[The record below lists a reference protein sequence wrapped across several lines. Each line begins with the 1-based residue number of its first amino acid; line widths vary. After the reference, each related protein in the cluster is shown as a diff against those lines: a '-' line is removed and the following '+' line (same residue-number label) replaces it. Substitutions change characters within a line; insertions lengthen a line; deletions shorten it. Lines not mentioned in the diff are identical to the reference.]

1 MKKGDY
7 VKIKNNDFCGII
19 DSIQNNK
26 VVIVNK
32 NKKLTTTLSNLESI
46 TENDFINSIPN
57 YTKSKYKNAVS
68 NKPYTLTLTSTPE
81 NELMIRHQTELEAMS
96 NVEKFLDTAFVNRLS
111 SVKIIHGKRGG
122 VLRRALHKLLD
133 EHPYVESYELGDY
146 FSGQYGVT
154 IVHLKI
160 MKD

>member
-1 MKKGDY
+1 MEKGDY

-19 DSIQNNK
+19 EKIQGNK
-26 VVIVNK
+26 VIIVNK
-32 NKKLTTTLSNLESI
+32 NKRLTTTISNLEKI
-46 TENDFINSIPN
+46 TEEEYLNSRPN
-57 YTKSKYKNAVS
+57 YTKSKYKGAVG
-68 NKPYTLTLTSTPE
+68 NKPYTITLTSVPE

-111 SVKIIHGKRGG
+111 TVKIIHGKRGG
-122 VLRRALHKLLD
+122 VLRRALHELLD